1 MRLLTVTNLYPRPDE
16 PQRGLFNAQQFAA
29 LERGAGNAERGM
41 PGAVTLRN
49 LCLVPEWRVWRWPA
63 IRRWKDPFQNGF
75 ETQYLP
81 AFYVPV
87 IGRNSAW
94 RTYRSALAAA
104 SAWVAACDAI
114 LATWLYPDGVAVADL
129 ARAFGKPVW
138 IKVHG
143 TDRFHLEARGRGA
156 RTLTACR
163 QAAGVVCVCRFLAE
177 RMRQAGVPTERVH
190 VVPNGVNAEVF
201 RWRARDEAGARLPE
215 ARALRDRRV
224 VLFVGHLVLVKGP
237 DVMLDAWRML
247 RANAAADHLVV
258 VGDGPERRALERKA
272 QADGVRG
279 TVIFL
284 GSRAHDEVALW
295 MNAADCLCLPSRSE
309 GLPNV
314 VIEALASGLPVVASD
329 VGACGELLA
338 GEECARVVAPGDP
351 AALAGALE
359 GILRRRCDRPALA
372 ARHAGRWSWRR
383 NAEQLLALMAA
394 AS

>member
-1 MRLLTVTNLYPRPDE
+1 
-16 PQRGLFNAQQFAA
+16 
-29 LERGAGNAERGM
+29 
-41 PGAVTLRN
+41 
-49 LCLVPEWRVWRWPA
+49 
-63 IRRWKDPFQNGF
+63 
-75 ETQYLP
+75 
-81 AFYVPV
+81 
-87 IGRNSAW
+87 
-94 RTYRSALAAA
+94 
-104 SAWVAACDAI
+104 
-114 LATWLYPDGVAVADL
+114 
-129 ARAFGKPVW
+129 
-138 IKVHG
+138 
-143 TDRFHLEARGRGA
+143 
-156 RTLTACR
+156 
-163 QAAGVVCVCRFLAE
+163 
-177 RMRQAGVPTERVH
+177 
-190 VVPNGVNAEVF
+190 
-201 RWRARDEAGARLPE
+201 
-215 ARALRDRRV
+215 
-224 VLFVGHLVLVKGP
+224 
-237 DVMLDAWRML
+237 MLDAWRML